1 MQPYFF
7 ADTGHRL
14 VSIQFCD
21 IIFIEASRNY
31 ASIKTTKGLLTAL
44 VNLGHLET
52 ILPPD
57 QFCRIHR
64 SYIVSIAAI
73 QAITTHKVYLED
85 RDLPIGDS
93 FRAGLFQRI
102 TIASQPRA
110 KNAGAVPGIADS

>member
-14 VSIQFCD
+14 VRIQFSD

-31 ASIKTTKGLLTAL
+31 ASIVTKKCNCLAL
-44 VNLGHLET
+44 VNLRQLEA
-52 ILPPD
+52 ILPRD
-57 QFCRIHR
+57 HFCRIHR

-85 RDLPIGDS
+85 RELPIGNS

-102 TIASQPRA
+102 TIASQPRT